1 MKNTQD
7 QRFLEYAGI
16 ITSGKLQKRDKK
28 TTHDALKAELQPA
41 ECKPINIK
49 DVTSHTVQF
58 FLLKSIFGQINP
70 IFKEFWNEPTGTESI
85 AKLT

>member
-16 ITSGKLQKRDKK
+16 ITSGKLQKREKK

-41 ECKPINIK
+41 ECMPINITDVTIYINIK

-58 FLLKSIFGQINP
+58 CLLKSIIGKINP
-70 IFKEFWNEPTGTESI
+70 IFKEF
-85 AKLT
+85 